1 MKRWMKGLLALLLVL
16 CLSACAAVKM
26 PNPAGSYTS
35 KQDVAEFLHVY
46 GQLPQNFITKAE
58 AEALGWPGGDLT
70 KYAPGKS
77 IGGDRFGNYEGIL
90 PTDKKYRECDI
101 DYKGGKR
108 GARRIVFSEDAT
120 YIYYTEDHYESFEQL
135 YP

>member
-1 MKRWMKGLLALLLVL
+1 MKRWLKGILALLLAL
-16 CLSACAAVKM
+16 TLASCAAVSM
-26 PNPAGSYTS
+26 PNPARSYTT
-35 KQDVAEFLHVY
+35 KQEVADFLHVY
-46 GQLPQNFITKAE
+46 GQLPRNFITKAE
-58 AEALGWPGGDLT
+58 AQALGWPGGDLS

-90 PTDKKYRECDI
+90 PPGKDYWECDI
-101 DYKGGKR
+101 DCRGGRR
-108 GARRIVFSEDAT
+108 GAKRIVFSDDG

>member
-1 MKRWMKGLLALLLVL
+1 MKRALKIILALFLALTL
-16 CLSACAAVKM
+16 AACAAVSM

-35 KQDVAEFLHVY
+35 KRDVAEVLHVY
-46 GQLPQNFITKAE
+46 GQLPGNFLTKAE
-58 AEALGWPGGDLT
+58 AQARGWPGGDLS
-70 KYAPGKS
+70 KDAPGKS
-77 IGGDRFGNYEGIL
+77 IGGDRFGNYEGAL

-108 GARRIVFSEDAT
+108 GAKRIVYSEDG

>member
-1 MKRWMKGLLALLLVL
+1 MKRALKIILALFLALTL
-16 CLSACAAVKM
+16 AACAAVSM
-26 PNPAGSYTS
+26 PNPAGSYPSTR
-35 KQDVAEFLHVY
+35 DVAEFLHVY
-46 GQLPQNFITKAE
+46 GQLPGNFITKAE
-58 AEALGWPGGDLT
+58 AQALGWPGGDLS

-77 IGGDRFGNYEGIL
+77 IGGDRFGNYEGAL

-108 GARRIVFSEDAT
+108 GAKRIVYSEDG

>member
-1 MKRWMKGLLALLLVL
+1 MKRALKIILALFLALTL
-16 CLSACAAVKM
+16 AACAAVSM

-35 KQDVAEFLHVY
+35 KRDVAEFLHVY
-46 GQLPQNFITKAE
+46 GQLPGNFITKAE
-58 AEALGWPGGDLT
+58 AQALGWPGGDLS

-77 IGGDRFGNYEGIL
+77 IGGDRFGNYEGAL

-108 GARRIVFSEDAT
+108 GAKRIVYSEDG